1 MMHPI
6 HEIVEDRFRSS
17 GCFQKLSNSVPG
29 AEWLGLHSS
38 RIFTVT
44 ILAVVAS
51 FVPEF
56 GSFVSFVGSTMCA
69 LLSFVLPTLFHLN
82 IVGSSMS
89 LWQRVLDYSFLIF
102 GLGFAGYGV
111 FTTLV
116 TLTD

>member
-6 HEIVEDRFRSS
+6 HEIVEVRFRSS
-17 GCFQKLSNSVPG
+17 GCFQKLSHSVPG
-29 AEWLGLHSS
+29 AEWLGLHLS

-51 FVPEF
+51 FVPAF

-69 LLSFVLPTLFHLN
+69 LLSFVLPTFFHLN

-89 LWQRVLDYSFLIF
+89 MWQRVLDYSFLLF

-111 FTTLV
+111 FSTLSSH
-116 TLTD
+116 